1 MNQQAYEAGKAAY
14 QQGDWNGAVA
24 LLHQAIDATEAN
36 GAAEHML
43 GNAYMKLG
51 RYAEAAD
58 AYGKALADASY
69 GKVERSPAT
78 VAAPIWPQASRM
90 RQSPVSAQLSRTSP
104 IPRHTRPM
112 WPSARHTA

>member
-69 GKVERSPAT
+69 GKVGALSCNRGRAYL
-78 VAAPIWPQASRM
+78 AAGQPDEAIASLNAAVQD
-90 RQSPVSAQLSRTSP
+90 QSYA
-104 IPRHTRPM
+104 
-112 WPSARHTA
+112 